1 VVRVFVLVCVEN
13 IMTQNQGNQGSDS
26 GASQQRGSDTG
37 NRQGSAGGTGATGSE
52 SVGRESPHAAFPV
65 DRPVEA
71 LIRDHNLVRQLADHY
86 RNSDSIDVKK
96 QAASQILQAL
106 HTHSRLEESV
116 FYPGVR
122 SIDPGLIGHFEQEHG
137 KTDNLLATLQGM
149 SMEDPRSDQ
158 MMRELLDMTMHH
170 IQEEEEQLFP
180 KLEQA
185 QMDMTPIGLE
195 MAAFEANLI
204 HLQAQVSP
212 APART

>member
-1 VVRVFVLVCVEN
+1 
-13 IMTQNQGNQGSDS
+13 M
-26 GASQQRGSDTG
+26 DTD
-37 NRQGSAGGTGATGSE
+37 NDPNTNP
-52 SVGRESPHAAFPV
+52 PHDTPHGAFPV

-86 RNSDSIDVKK
+86 LDSDSMEVRK

-122 SIDPGLIGHFEQEHG
+122 DIEPGMIGHFEQEHL
-137 KTDNLLATLQGM
+137 KADDLVATLQGM
-149 SMEDPRSDQ
+149 PMEDPRSDQ
-158 MMRELLDMTMHH
+158 MMRELIDMTMHH
-170 IQEEEEQLFP
+170 IQEEEEQFFP

-185 QMDMTPIGLE
+185 RMDMTPIGLE

-204 HLQAQVSP
+204 HMQAQASA
-212 APART
+212 APAHR

>member
-1 VVRVFVLVCVEN
+1 MDN
-13 IMTQNQGNQGSDS
+13 DPSTNPPH
-26 GASQQRGSDTG
+26 DT
-37 NRQGSAGGTGATGSE
+37 
-52 SVGRESPHAAFPV
+52 PHGAFPI

-71 LIRDHNLVRQLADHY
+71 LLRDHNLVRQLADHY
-86 RNSDSIDVKK
+86 RNSDSMEVRK

-122 SIDPGLIGHFEQEHG
+122 GVDAGLIGHFEQEHL
-137 KTDNLLATLQGM
+137 KTDDLLATLQGM

-185 QMDMTPIGLE
+185 RMDMTPLGLQ
-195 MAAFEANLI
+195 MAAFEANLV
-204 HLQAQVSP
+204 HMQAQASA
-212 APART
+212 APGQR

>member
-1 VVRVFVLVCVEN
+1 MEN
-13 IMTQNQGNQGSDS
+13 IMAQNQGNQGSDS
-26 GASQQRGSDTG
+26 GGNQQRGSDTG
-37 NRQGSAGGTGATGSE
+37 NRQGSADGAGDTGNE
-52 SVGRESPHAAFPV
+52 SVLRDAPHSAFPV

-71 LIRDHNLVRQLADHY
+71 LMRDHNLVRQLADHY

-122 SIDPGLIGHFEQEHG
+122 AVDPGLIGHFEQEHG

-149 SMEDPRSDQ
+149 SMDDPRSDQ
-158 MMRELLDMTMHH
+158 MMRELLDMTIHH

-185 QMDMTPIGLE
+185 QIDMTPIGLE

-204 HLQAQVSP
+204 HMQAQAST
-212 APART
+212 APARR